1 MAERVLVLA
10 LLLGIGI
17 VAYDEISR
25 QNQFPP
31 RPYRFVGVALIF
43 SVLAV
48 VAVPAPALAAAFG
61 IATDIGLTIRG
72 AGTGSSKT
80 SVGTGPA
87 QVPVLQ
93 GNSLVAA

>member
-1 MAERVLVLA
+1 MAEKVLVLA
-10 LLLGIGI
+10 LMIAIGV

-48 VAVPAPALAAAFG
+48 VAVPAPALAAAFA
-61 IATDIGLTIRG
+61 IAADLGLVIKGT
-72 AGTGSSKT
+72 GTGSSKPAL
-80 SVGTGPA
+80 GTAGG
-87 QVPVLQ
+87 QVPQLR
-93 GNSLVAA
+93 GTSLVAA